1 MATSVTKG
9 QIVRAAVSG
18 VSVYDTYKAGRK
30 ILFSAVRKNEEL
42 GEATG
47 WVYDAQTSSVTVEMG
62 GNSSTTPG
70 EATEFVEL
78 EYVTQTTNF
87 FGIPTFTRK
96 KGYAPVDDVVIDE
109 PTDDDPWGIGSGID
123 SPSTGTGTTSGTQT
137 PDTSG
142 EPTATSGKT
151 IPGAEVDTTKQSDP
165 KGVLAVVRKEK
176 NSGGLPTWAK
186 WALGGLGLVMLILA
200 GVLIFKK
207 SKKKG
212 DSRG

>member
-1 MATSVTKG
+1 MATSVQKG
-9 QIVRAAVSG
+9 QIVRAAIAG
-18 VSVYDTYKAGRK
+18 ASVYDTYKGGRK
-30 ILFSAVRKNEEL
+30 ILFSAARKNEEL

-78 EYVTQTTNF
+78 EYVVQTTGF
-87 FGIPTFTRK
+87 FGIPTFTRR
-96 KGYAPVDDVVIDE
+96 KGYAPVDDVVIEE

-123 SPSTGTGTTSGTQT
+123 SPSTGTSSGTQT

-142 EPTATSGKT
+142 EPAATSGKT
-151 IPGAEVDTTKQSDP
+151 IPGAEVDTTRKSDP
-165 KGVLAVVRKEK
+165 DGKLAIVRKDTTAT
-176 NSGGLPTWAK
+176 GLPTWAK
-186 WALGGLGLVMLILA
+186 WALGGLGLVMLVLA

-207 SKKKG
+207 PKKKG
-212 DSRG
+212 VSRG